1 MRGGDMKRWPM
12 TRTKTIL
19 AGAIAALAVGASG
32 LIAFAGERGHGAMHD
47 MMHGAGPMM
56 MGRICSEKDS
66 MAPRMIER
74 LEQRIQPSDAQKVDF
89 EALKSAAVKAE
100 ATMKAACP
108 TQAERDNRSP
118 PARLALAEKR
128 MSAALEAIKTIRPPF
143 DALYAKLDDKQ
154 RDSLRWMR
162 HRG

>member
-1 MRGGDMKRWPM
+1 M
-12 TRTKTIL
+12 TRTKAVLT
-19 AGAIAALAVGASG
+19 GAIAALAIGATG
-32 LIAFAGERGHGAMHD
+32 FVAFANDRGERRHGGMHD
-47 MMHGAGPMM
+47 MMRGGGPMM
-56 MGRICSEKDS
+56 MGRICAEKDS

-74 LEQRIQPSDAQKVDF
+74 LEKRIQPTDAQKPDV
-89 EALKSAAVKAE
+89 EALKTAAVKAE

-108 TQAERDNRSP
+108 TQAERDDRSP

-162 HRG
+162 HKG